1 MMNIL
6 KNSNMRN
13 YRIFPTLLICL
24 IGTFLLVACGGQSTD
39 SESVSTSAA
48 SDNAFKQALQEQVSD
63 MKDDKDKAAQQWKEL
78 EEEEERERA
87 AAADQERL
95 EKESA
100 PYGYNE
106 YGEPY
111 ASQDYKNLDKA
122 LDEFEKARQGYI
134 NATYTKNPMDLMLYH
149 KQMKL
154 EIENCLFYA
163 KSIGDRKIINKL
175 KEYER
180 MVDNLE
186 Y

>member
-1 MMNIL
+1 
-6 KNSNMRN
+6 MRN

-87 AAADQERL
+87 AAAEQERL

-111 ASQDYKNLDKA
+111 ASRDHKNLDKA
-122 LDEFEKARQGYI
+122 LNRFEEARQGYI
-134 NATYTKNPMDLMLYH
+134 NATYSRNPMDLMFYH
-149 KQMKL
+149 KRMKN
-154 EIENCLFYA
+154 EIEDCLYYA
-163 KSIGDRKIINKL
+163 RSIGDRDIIN
-175 KEYER
+175 EIER
-180 MVDNLE
+180 LNRQVDNLQ